1 MLYYYRI
8 SIKHA
13 FRALSC
19 EKKNVWFF
27 RLDWFDSNY
36 FKKEYDKFKKN
47 IRKFHFIKQ
56 LLIYSKPVLTSP
68 VSTLRDHARRVL

>member
-1 MLYYYRI
+1 MTSL
-8 SIKHA
+8 
-13 FRALSC
+13 
-19 EKKNVWFF
+19 
-27 RLDWFDSNY
+27 
-36 FKKEYDKFKKN
+36 KKN